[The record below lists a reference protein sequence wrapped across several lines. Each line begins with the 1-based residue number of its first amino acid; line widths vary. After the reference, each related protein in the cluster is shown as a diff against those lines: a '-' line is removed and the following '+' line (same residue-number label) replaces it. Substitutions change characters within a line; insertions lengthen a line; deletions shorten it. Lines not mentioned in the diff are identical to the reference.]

1 MGTTEI
7 LTIKEVAELLR
18 IGEKTAYT
26 MAKDGK
32 LPGFKVGGQ
41 WRFRRADIDAW
52 IQARLASDSPRGN
65 PDDGGR
71 SLDTTADTP
80 ATRKGT

>member
-1 MGTTEI
+1 MSEI

-41 WRFRRADIDAW
+41 WRFRRMDLDAW
-52 IQARLASDSPRGN
+52 IQERLDVTSAVDADGEPRGD
-65 PDDGGR
+65 PRAAG
-71 SLDTTADTP
+71 TP
-80 ATRKGT
+80 SSAKE

>member
-1 MGTTEI
+1 MATSEI

-26 MAKDGK
+26 MAKDGA

-41 WRFRRADIDAW
+41 WRFRRVDIDGW
-52 IQARLASDSPRGN
+52 IQDRVRQEGRGAGSAGN
-65 PDDGGR
+65 SRPGR
-71 SLDTTADTP
+71 
-80 ATRKGT
+80 K

>member
-1 MGTTEI
+1 MATSEI

-26 MAKDGK
+26 MAKDGA

-41 WRFRRADIDAW
+41 WRFRRVDIDGW
-52 IQARLASDSPRGN
+52 IQDRVRQEGRGPSSASNSRP
-65 PDDGGR
+65 GR
-71 SLDTTADTP
+71 
-80 ATRKGT
+80 K